1 MAISLKVLRKGFVN
15 FSKTNILFLE
25 KAVVSKH
32 DGNFMVGIVLNSVFA
47 HHCTM
52 HMYLQLQQ

>member
-1 MAISLKVLRKGFVN
+1 MNIEWQFRKF
-15 FSKTNILFLE
+15 FKSQYSFLE

-32 DGNFMVGIVLNSVFA
+32 DGNFMVGITVNSVFA